1 EQRRLAQA
9 TMLLPWSGGALNE
22 APLPARRGERALVL
36 PVPVEAGAV
45 SAAAAAPPARD
56 IAALTYAAN
65 PLKKGLDRVL
75 AAWRALRAERG
86 ERGEE
91 LVVAGASAQ
100 SLQRAGMLSAG
111 GRGICVAGWLAA
123 ADYPALLARAR
134 VFVCAPPP
142 RGYGTPAREAAAH
155 RRPPRTAAR

>member
-1 EQRRLAQA
+1 
-9 TMLLPWSGGALNE
+9 E

-91 LVVAGASAQ
+91 LVVAGARAP
-100 SLQRAGMLSAG
+100 SLERGGVLSAG
-111 GRGICVAGWLAA
+111 GRGLRVAGRAA
-123 ADYPALLARAR
+123 PRRDPPPPGAARGVVCGPRRARAR
-134 VFVCAPPP
+134 PPP
-142 RGYGTPAREAAAH
+142 H
-155 RRPPRTAAR
+155 

>member
-111 GRGICVAGWLAA
+111 ERGIRVAGWPA
-123 ADYPALLARAR
+123 ADDYRALLARVR
-134 VFVCAPPP
+134 GFVCAPR
-142 RGYGTPAREAAAH
+142 RGGLGSAPLGALAH
-155 RRPPRTAAR
+155 GCP